1 MKVEAVRA
9 QDGNV
14 YAVRDQGEYDLWS
27 TAYLNGAQNAQ
38 LRVFNYSIGGAPS
51 GWQNVVNAD
60 RLDTN
65 LNVANNLVDE
75 EMTIYG
81 IAIQPERFTMAI
93 SRGAGAGT
101 DFVLPLADYMA
112 LEAGTLF
119 SFYSGGEKPFAE
131 GLITWFPEGGGI
143 YGCTDV
149 NNTEI
154 LANGVPTPASARAWR
169 HEIKVRRL
177 EKLWG
182 AFTFE
187 HGALVMAV
195 LIAQQAGGGLTA
207 NSRLG
212 VKVRLLGIR
221 ARGVQ

>member
-1 MKVEAVRA
+1 MKVEAIRA
-9 QDGNV
+9 QDGSV

-27 TAYLNGAQNAQ
+27 TAYFVGNQNAQ
-38 LRVFNYSIGGAPS
+38 LRVFNYSIGGNPS
-51 GWQNVVNAD
+51 GWNAVNAD

-81 IAIQPERFTMAI
+81 IAIQPERFTMAAVRV
-93 SRGAGAGT
+93 SSGVDYT
-101 DFVLPLADYMA
+101 LTLADA
-112 LEAGTLF
+112 IRVEAGTLF
-119 SFYSGGEKPFAE
+119 SFYAGGEKPFAE
-131 GLITWFPEGGGI
+131 GVVTWFPEGGGI
-143 YGCTDV
+143 YGATNV

-187 HGALVMAV
+187 HGALSLPGVAP
-195 LIAQQAGGGLTA
+195 IGTGT
-207 NSRLG
+207 RLG

>member
-27 TAYLNGAQNAQ
+27 TAYIGGAQVAQ
-38 LRVFNYSIGGAPS
+38 SRVFNYSIGGNVS
-51 GWQNVVNAD
+51 GLAGVAAD

-81 IAIQPERFTMAI
+81 IAVQAERFN
-93 SRGAGAGT
+93 RNRAGAGVGST
-101 DFVLPLADYMA
+101 AFVTTLAA
-112 LEAGTLF
+112 LIRIEEGTLF

-131 GLITWFPEGGGI
+131 GMITWFPEGGGF
-143 YGCTDV
+143 YGSSIV
-149 NNTEI
+149 ANTEV

-182 AFTFE
+182 AFTFD
-187 HGALVMAV
+187 HGALTAV
-195 LIAQQAGGGLTA
+195 AGGAMAATDSVGL
-207 NSRLG
+207 
-212 VKVRLLGIR
+212 KVRLLGLR

>member
-27 TAYLNGAQNAQ
+27 TTFFGLAQAAQ
-38 LRVFNYSIGGAPS
+38 LRVFNYSIGGPPS
-51 GWQNVVNAD
+51 GFPGVAAD

-81 IAIQPERFTMAI
+81 IALQVERFMPIRAAAGYGSTAYVMTLGTMVRI
-93 SRGAGAGT
+93 
-101 DFVLPLADYMA
+101 
-112 LEAGTLF
+112 EAGTLF

-131 GLITWFPEGGGI
+131 GMITWFPEGGGI
-143 YGCTDV
+143 YGATDV

-182 AFTFE
+182 SFTFE
-187 HGALVMAV
+187 HGALALGTAPGNVIATDSVAV
-195 LIAQQAGGGLTA
+195 KA
-207 NSRLG
+207 
-212 VKVRLLGIR
+212 RLLGIR